1 MSNKSNW
8 MYELKQLLSWWSLL
22 LISEIGLITVLLL
35 LRDIEHNP
43 PMTFYMH
50 EVGAVPFAIAVFIV
64 MTYKESTLPM
74 LEIRAVWPVSIGRI
88 YLRKIVLVLAGVL
101 CYQTIWYSIY
111 VIKYDA
117 VFIRYYQGLE
127 SGFVYGP
134 ASWWAV
140 VWTAWSTIIFYLSLL
155 LFFMAWTRQAYIG
168 WLAAFFWWMMEVL
181 STGSILGEWSTF
193 IYTWNLD
200 VHGVANRIVYLVSA
214 ILLFAVAIWLF
225 ERRER
230 WCNSVGEDQG

>member
-8 MYELKQLLSWWSLL
+8 VYELKQLLSWWSFL
-22 LISEIGLITVLLL
+22 LISEIGLMSVLLL
-35 LRDIEHNP
+35 LRGIERNP

-50 EVGAVPFAIAVFIV
+50 EVGAVPFAIVVFIV

-74 LEIRAVWPVSIGRI
+74 LEIRAAWPVSIGGI
-88 YLRKIVLVLAGVL
+88 YLRKIVLVLAAVL

-111 VIKYDA
+111 VIKYDE
-117 VFIRYYQGLE
+117 VLIRSFQGWD
-127 SGFVYGP
+127 SGFGYGS
-134 ASWWAV
+134 ASLWTV
-140 VWTAWSTIIFYLSLL
+140 VWTAWTTIIFYLSLL

-168 WLAAFFWWMMEVL
+168 WLAAFFWWMMEAL
-181 STGSILGEWSTF
+181 SVGSMLGEWSTF
-193 IYTWNLD
+193 IYTWNLE
-200 VHGVANRIVYLVSA
+200 VHGVVNRIVYLVLA

-230 WCNSVGEDQG
+230 WCNLVGED